1 MKKPRPVVAHPAS
14 AIPAFPMLTAAN
26 IEHTRALLREVGAL
40 AALALDTARKP
51 LPADQEAEDL
61 QCRVSVL
68 QRLLDRIGWV
78 ADVGL
83 RELGDSG
90 SFARAEDWLLADV
103 MPVSVPANAPSAAMA
118 TA

>member
-1 MKKPRPVVAHPAS
+1 MKKQRPVK
-14 AIPAFPMLTAAN
+14 AFPALDISSLPGLTAAN
-26 IEHTRALLREVGAL
+26 VAHACGLLREVGSL
-40 AALALDTARKP
+40 AALALDLSRQP
-51 LPADQEAEDL
+51 LPADQETEDL
-61 QCRVSVL
+61 QSRVNVL

-83 RELGDSG
+83 RELGAAG

-103 MPVSVPANAPSAAMA
+103 AVSSALPAA